1 MEIGTSTNESANYTS
16 GKPKKKK
23 FPKKSDQSNTASEA
37 KGINKGSSGYSAYY
51 DTGASPRSYFRDKP
65 LHGVPSTGHVGTA
78 EHDRSIPIQGTGKIR
93 FGDLEMIDVAF
104 VASFTKNLV
113 SGNANHAS

>member
-1 MEIGTSTNESANYTS
+1 
-16 GKPKKKK
+16 
-23 FPKKSDQSNTASEA
+23 
-37 KGINKGSSGYSAYY
+37 
-51 DTGASPRSYFRDKP
+51 